1 MILGVLFSERIIT
14 SIPIQ
19 LSKEMRKIIIQ
30 APRGIAAILEEKMRK
45 KYEVKVEVIPDNP
58 KAICQ
63 IMVNKHR
70 KWITICRFAS
80 DENIKDIITM
90 FEVNFLLRK

>member
-1 MILGVLFSERIIT
+1 
-14 SIPIQ
+14 
-19 LSKEMRKIIIQ
+19 MRKIIIQ
-30 APRGIAAILEEKMRK
+30 APSGIAAILEEKLRHA
-45 KYEVKVEVIPDNP
+45 YEVKVEVIPENP

-63 IMVNKHR
+63 IMANKQR

>member
-1 MILGVLFSERIIT
+1 MA
-14 SIPIQ
+14 
-19 LSKEMRKIIIQ
+19 SKQ
-30 APRGIAAILEEKMRK
+30 
-45 KYEVKVEVIPDNP
+45 
-58 KAICQ
+58 
-63 IMVNKHR
+63 R

>member
-1 MILGVLFSERIIT
+1 
-14 SIPIQ
+14 
-19 LSKEMRKIIIQ
+19 
-30 APRGIAAILEEKMRK
+30 
-45 KYEVKVEVIPDNP
+45 VKVEVIPDNP

-63 IMVNKHR
+63 IMANKQR

-80 DENIKDIITM
+80 DEHIKDIITM